1 MNSKEKRHA
10 GEGVASSRQPRVEP
24 ETSQVQPQGIGP
36 TGRPTLHEFPGSWY
50 WTQCANAQ
58 LRILATKPEPHVQ
71 GVAMWR
77 YCICLALMHGGMQ
90 RWTGYAASVI
100 QGHASSARG
109 SRRWRIGYLQGL
121 VDFAS
126 VWVPLTISEFAREE
140 DRAEILQVES
150 NQS

>member
-1 MNSKEKRHA
+1 MNGQEKRRVGKDA
-10 GEGVASSRQPRVEP
+10 ALEQPRGEP
-24 ETSQVQPQGIGP
+24 DTRQVQSQNIGL
-36 TGRPTLHEFPGSWY
+36 RAAPTLHEFPGSWY

-90 RWTGYAASVI
+90 HWTGYAASVI

-121 VDFAS
+121 VDFAA
-126 VWVPLTISEFAREE
+126 VWVPLTISEFAPEQE
-140 DRAEILQVES
+140 RAEILQVES
-150 NQS
+150 NHS